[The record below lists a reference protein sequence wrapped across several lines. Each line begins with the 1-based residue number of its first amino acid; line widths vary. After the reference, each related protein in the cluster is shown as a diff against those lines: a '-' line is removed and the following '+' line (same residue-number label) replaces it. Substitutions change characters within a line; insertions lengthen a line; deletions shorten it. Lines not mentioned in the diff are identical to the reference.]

1 MASKAQSGRKPFRA
15 KKQQSRLSFSPLPSS
30 AAAKDKYSAAIRDR
44 LANVRY
50 DGADTSSPLQRAS
63 DSGAHMLPTPGPSS
77 RLRPES
83 SSPLSNAPT
92 TPERRAARQ
101 ESEEE
106 EEDELVIPSSKR
118 RRTARNDNA
127 ADETPVRRS
136 SRLQNTSPP
145 RPGTP
150 SSRSSEVFSH
160 VEVPTPRRRPSGAL
174 SDLAS
179 AETSDEDGDV
189 LVSKPAPRRR
199 TNVNDSYSEPL
210 SVSNT
215 SRPSNRWPSGVDDWL
230 VDDDEVEYIS
240 SDEEDAPK
248 RRKPTKPPRTPR
260 RRSRREQEELE
271 DDLEDLQDSVPE
283 ESAKQTRTR
292 GGPVTTKRDKAREH
306 LDMLKRRRA
315 GEKIPRIHDSDEDED
330 GVDINL
336 IGRPVDDLS
345 YVGSA
350 HSSIDTEPEAEEP
363 PLDEED
369 FIEDDTTGRLGRP
382 HPDIPLEFTHFASAK
397 PRELFPHIVEWL
409 VKNKLAPAFT
419 RNDALYKLAFDRV
432 DDQVRAQAGSRLIS
446 SAWNATFVWT
456 ILARPQISIAAQPGM
471 DDELIRCCDAC
482 NKTNRPAR
490 YDFVLSGDAY
500 YKDSL
505 EPVDNS
511 DDEDDEADLEYDEA
525 GHQLASQRQHFYL
538 GSHCAANAQMGHKLT
553 HWKYHLNES
562 VLAYLEEQG
571 TLSADAVVARDKM
584 KHKKR
589 EKQAEAT
596 IDSMEE
602 TGKIEELWRDFQ
614 NDLDDARLGMED
626 YQKRGGRTFGRIGV
640 IRSSGTDGKIREWRD
655 NKYKE
660 TIRLD
665 SDSDA

>member
-1 MASKAQSGRKPFRA
+1 M
-15 KKQQSRLSFSPLPSS
+15 
-30 AAAKDKYSAAIRDR
+30 RDR

-50 DGADTSSPLQRAS
+50 DGTDTSSPPQPVS
-63 DSGAHMLPTPGPSS
+63 DNGAYMLPTPGPSS
-77 RLRPES
+77 RPRPES
-83 SSPLSNAPT
+83 SSPLSDT
-92 TPERRAARQ
+92 HKTPDKRAAR
-101 ESEEE
+101 EGSEEE
-106 EEDELVIPSSKR
+106 EEDDLVIPSSKR
-118 RRTARNDNA
+118 RRTARDDTA

-136 SRLQNTSPP
+136 SRMQNTSPP
-145 RPGTP
+145 RPITS
-150 SSRSSEVFSH
+150 SSRSSDAFSH
-160 VEVPTPRRRPSGAL
+160 VEVPTPTRRPSGAL

-189 LVSKPAPRRR
+189 LVSKPALRRR
-199 TNVNDSYSEPL
+199 TNANDSYSEPL

-215 SRPSNRWPSGVDDWL
+215 SRPSNRRRSGVDDWL
-230 VDDDEVEYIS
+230 VDDDEVEYVS
-240 SDEEDAPK
+240 SEEEEEEAPTM
-248 RRKPTKPPRTPR
+248 RKPAKPPKTPR
-260 RRSRREQEELE
+260 RRSRREQAELE

-292 GGPVTTKRDKAREH
+292 GGPVTTKRDQTREH
-306 LDMLKRRRA
+306 LDMLRRRRA

-336 IGRPVDDLS
+336 IGRLADDLS
-345 YVGSA
+345 DVGSA
-350 HSSIDTEPEAEEP
+350 HSSIDTEPEAEESG
-363 PLDEED
+363 LAEED

-382 HPDIPLEFTHFASAK
+382 HPDIPLEFTHFASSK

-409 VKNKLAPAFT
+409 VKNKLAPAFN

-432 DDQVRAQAGSRLIS
+432 DDQVKAQAGSRLIS

-456 ILARPQISIAAQPGM
+456 ILARPQISVAAQPGM

-505 EPVDNS
+505 EPVD
-511 DDEDDEADLEYDEA
+511 EDDEEDEIADSEYDEN
-525 GHQLASQRQHFYL
+525 GHQLAPQTQHFYL

-553 HWKYHLNES
+553 HWKYHLNEFI
-562 VLAYLEEQG
+562 LAYLEEQG
-571 TLSADAVVARDKM
+571 TLSAEAIVARDNM

-589 EKQAEAT
+589 EKQAEAI

-602 TGKIEELWRDFQ
+602 VGKIEELWRDFQ

-626 YQKRGGRTFGRIGV
+626 YQKRGGRTFGRVGV